1 MNIDELAAQVIQAIQ
16 GKPDAVKA
24 ISDALASGDAALIR
38 QAIQDHAGIQLSM
51 DEAQQICNHV
61 QANPAAPAAYWT

>member
-24 ISDALASGDAALIR
+24 ISDALASGDAARIR
-38 QAIQDHAGIQLSM
+38 ESIQEYAGIQLSM
-51 DEAQQICNHV
+51 DEAQQVSNHV
-61 QANPAAPAAYWT
+61 QANPAAPAAYFT